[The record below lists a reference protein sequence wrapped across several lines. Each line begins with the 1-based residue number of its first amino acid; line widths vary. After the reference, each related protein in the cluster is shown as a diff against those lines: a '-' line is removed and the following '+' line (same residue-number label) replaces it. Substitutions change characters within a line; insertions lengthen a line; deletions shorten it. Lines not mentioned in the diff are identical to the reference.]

1 MRGNY
6 VKLLKR
12 FCSGVMKW
20 SRLTDD
26 EPGEFNNFF
35 IFYPRSIYIR
45 WL

>member
-1 MRGNY
+1 MRGNN

-35 IFYPRSIYIR
+35 YI
-45 WL
+45 LSSFHLY